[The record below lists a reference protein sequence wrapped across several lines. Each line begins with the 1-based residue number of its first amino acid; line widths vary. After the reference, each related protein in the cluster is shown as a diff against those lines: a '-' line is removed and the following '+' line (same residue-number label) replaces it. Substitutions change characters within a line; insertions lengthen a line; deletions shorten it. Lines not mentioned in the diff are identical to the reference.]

1 MISLKIWVAASNGD
15 TDNLAQEIC
24 HGERNLKIFFGK
36 HGFEPAKYS
45 EINN

>member
-15 TDNLAQEIC
+15 TDNLAQEIY
-24 HGERNLKIFFGK
+24 HGERNLNIFSGK
-36 HGFEPAKYS
+36 DGFSPAKYS